1 MGQRRACQELGQGEA
16 ANANGCGL
24 SFWADRR
31 SGTGRRW
38 QGLTLYWTECHSTFH
53 ALRIQPQSKTPNHR
67 AQDPVEIL
75 GQLPCLAEWG
85 GSLRADTC
93 HPVADGKDLCRPLL
107 KTEDRVTPVT
117 SSAVAGIQQGTRGP
131 RAHVK
136 RRPPFP
142 AGHAVVQSQ
151 LRPSGAGTEGL
162 VPTQEDAEHG
172 VRLGGAPSPGCAPR
186 GWGQQSPRPRAP
198 SAHVGVPWGVYSQ
211 GELSVTPAI
220 CPRQH
225 DTVTVKKPLP
235 CWTRVL

>member
-1 MGQRRACQELGQGEA
+1 M
-16 ANANGCGL
+16 
-24 SFWADRR
+24 
-31 SGTGRRW
+31 
-38 QGLTLYWTECHSTFH
+38 
-53 ALRIQPQSKTPNHR
+53 
-67 AQDPVEIL
+67 EIL

-93 HPVADGKDLCRPLL
+93 HPVADGKDLCRLLL
-107 KTEDRVTPVT
+107 KTEGRVTPVT
-117 SSAVAGIQQGTRGP
+117 SSAVAGIQQGTWGP

-198 SAHVGVPWGVYSQ
+198 SAHAGVPWGVYSQ

-220 CPRQH
+220 CPRRH
-225 DTVTVKKPLP
+225 NTVTVKKPLP
-235 CWTRVL
+235 CWTRVP

>member
-1 MGQRRACQELGQGEA
+1 M
-16 ANANGCGL
+16 
-24 SFWADRR
+24 
-31 SGTGRRW
+31 
-38 QGLTLYWTECHSTFH
+38 YWTECHSTFH

-93 HPVADGKDLCRPLL
+93 HPVADGKDLCRLLL
-107 KTEDRVTPVT
+107 KTEGRVTPVT

-136 RRPPFP
+136 RWPPFP

-162 VPTQEDAEHG
+162 VPTEEDAEHG
-172 VRLGGAPSPGCAPR
+172 VRLGGGPQPWLCSQ
-186 GWGQQSPRPRAP
+186 GWGQQSPQLRAP
-198 SAHVGVPWGVYSQ
+198 SAHTGGSLGRVFSGGVKCDS
-211 GELSVTPAI
+211 SN
-220 CPRQH
+220 
-225 DTVTVKKPLP
+225 LP
-235 CWTRVL
+235 KTTRHRHS